1 MKPCQLIHKMSE
13 FIHIVMT
20 GLKIICG
27 LKNVLQNIL
36 LESIYLFLCH
46 FDKWVSTSDTE

>member
-1 MKPCQLIHKMSE
+1 MSE
-13 FIHIVMT
+13 FAHVVMT
-20 GLKIICG
+20 GLRIICG

-36 LESIYLFLCH
+36 LENIYLFLCH